1 MKQKITIAIDG
12 YSSCGKSTLARDLA
26 QYLAYIYIDSGAMYR
41 AVTLYALQNNNSTN
55 DDVNTE
61 SVISILN
68 KINLTFELNPQTSKP
83 ELFLNDKSVS
93 NEIRSP
99 RVSSVVSKISAIKE
113 VRQKLVK
120 EQRKIGTQGGIV
132 MEGRD
137 IGSVVFPHA
146 ELKLFITADI
156 ETRVNRRY
164 EELVNSGV
172 MISREDV
179 KSNLL
184 ERDRIDSTRKESPLT
199 KTADAIELDNTNL
212 TREEQLHQ
220 VLQLVKQINNKENT
234 NPG

>member
-1 MKQKITIAIDG
+1 MKEKITIAIDG

-61 SVISILN
+61 TVISILN

-146 ELKLFITADI
+146 ELKLFITADT

-164 EELVNSGV
+164 EELVKSGV

-220 VLQLVKQINNKENT
+220 VLQLVKQINNR
-234 NPG
+234 

>member
-1 MKQKITIAIDG
+1 MKEKITIAIDG

-61 SVISILN
+61 TVISILN

-146 ELKLFITADI
+146 ELKLFITADT

-220 VLQLVKQINNKENT
+220 VLQLVKQINNR
-234 NPG
+234 

>member
-1 MKQKITIAIDG
+1 MKEKITIAIDG

-41 AVTLYALQNNNSTN
+41 AVTLYALQNNNSTT

-61 SVISILN
+61 TVISILN

-146 ELKLFITADI
+146 ELKLFITADTQ
-156 ETRVNRRY
+156 TRVNRRY